1 MVLKRHK
8 KARYGRC
15 EVVKL
20 QSEMN
25 GSGRAAPNHSGWAAS
40 RYFRARILAGNSNF
54 GGKFK
59 FLNTGDQAL
68 RTALGTENPTENGLT
83 VTSQRDRDACDATGH
98 VRFWFSMSWKNER
111 EWQMNV
117 NIHLSGWLFQ
127 NEVYNSIMCKETT
140 YSVLLRVL
148 SHSSP
153 YLRGFFGKIVQLLIQ
168 SASYGDINDY
178 YLK

>member
-1 MVLKRHK
+1 MGRKLPSSV
-8 KARYGRC
+8 ARAP
-15 EVVKL
+15 VVQKCIL
-20 QSEMN
+20 PLNAYVHTNTWEIQFF
-25 GSGRAAPNHSGWAAS
+25 
-40 RYFRARILAGNSNF
+40 RYCIAKTR
-54 GGKFK
+54 KP
-59 FLNTGDQAL
+59 
-68 RTALGTENPTENGLT
+68 LGTENPTENGLT

>member
-1 MVLKRHK
+1 MRQSSKRVWRTFCSDGEK
-8 KARYGRC
+8 TSQ
-15 EVVKL
+15 VD
-20 QSEMN
+20 
-25 GSGRAAPNHSGWAAS
+25 S
-40 RYFRARILAGNSNF
+40 RRHFWILNF
-54 GGKFK
+54 SRQKSRN
-59 FLNTGDQAL
+59 NTRDRKPHG
-68 RTALGTENPTENGLT
+68 NGLT
-83 VTSQRDRDACDATGH
+83 VTSQRDRDAYDATGH